1 MLQYPRAIRPG
12 VNPGIEKTMIHL
24 DRRLLKNFDW
34 ITFLVI
40 ILLTLV
46 GVMTIYS
53 ATRPAIGMGEQPD
66 FYSKQLIW
74 LGVSIIALFIMTSFD
89 YIWLV
94 RLSYPLY
101 SVGIIL
107 LLSVLVLGKTSMGA
121 QRWLNLGFFSFQ
133 PSEFFRIFFI
143 IAFSSYLSIL
153 GKESEGRIPI
163 KGLLI
168 FGLIPLILLIKQ
180 PDLGTAILLL
190 ALFSVL
196 AVSKGISRKII
207 VVATIIGLVA
217 IPFVGHIV
225 WDGMKD
231 YQKNRLIAFMDP
243 EVDPAGI
250 GYHISQSKI
259 AIGSGELL
267 GKGYLNSTQ
276 GPLRFLPEKHTDFIF
291 AVFAEEWGLAGCI
304 VLMGTYFIL
313 FLRGLDTAA
322 KAKDEVGRLMAIG
335 ITAMFF
341 VYFIVNIGMT
351 LGIMPV
357 VGIPLPFVS
366 YGGTSLLSNYMAAG
380 ILISIRTRRFKLFY

>member
-1 MLQYPRAIRPG
+1 MLYRRAMLRG
-12 VNPGIEKTMIHL
+12 VNPQSEKTMFHL
-24 DRRLLKNFDW
+24 DRRLIKNFDW
-34 ITFLVI
+34 ITLLAI
-40 ILLTLV
+40 ILLTLI
-46 GVMTIYS
+46 GIMTIYS

-74 LGVSIIALFIMTSFD
+74 LGFSIMALFVMTSFD
-89 YIWLV
+89 YIWLY

-101 SVGIIL
+101 AVGIIL
-107 LLSVLVLGKTSMGA
+107 LLVVLVMGKTSMGA

-143 IAFSSYLSIL
+143 IAFSSYLSNL
-153 GKESEGRIPI
+153 GKESEGRIPV
-163 KGLLI
+163 KGLI
-168 FGLIPLILLIKQ
+168 MFGLIPLVLLIKQ
-180 PDLGTAILLL
+180 PDLGTAILLM
-190 ALFSVL
+190 ALFAVL
-196 AVSKGISRKII
+196 SIAKGISRKLI
-207 VVATIIGLVA
+207 VVAAIIGLLAV
-217 IPFVGHIV
+217 PFVGHIV

-259 AIGSGELL
+259 TIGSGEFI
-267 GKGYLNSTQ
+267 GKGYLNGTQ

-291 AVFAEEWGLAGCI
+291 AVFAEEWGFAGCI
-304 VLMGTYFIL
+304 ALLGIYFIL

-322 KAKDEVGRLMAIG
+322 KAKDRVGRLMAIG

-341 VYFIVNIGMT
+341 VYFVVNIGMT

-366 YGGTSLLSNYMAAG
+366 YGGTSLLSNYIAAG
-380 ILISIRTRRFKLFY
+380 ILISIRTRRFELFY